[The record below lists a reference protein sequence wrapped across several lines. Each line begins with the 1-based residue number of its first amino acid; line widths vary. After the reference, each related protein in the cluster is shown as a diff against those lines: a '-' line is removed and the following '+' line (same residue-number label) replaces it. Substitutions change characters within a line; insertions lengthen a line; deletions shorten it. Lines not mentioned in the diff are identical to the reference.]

1 MRLWCAASNV
11 LQEAKRLTEE
21 HENASAVFVDM
32 SDRESVSRLI
42 EEADLV
48 VR

>member
-1 MRLWCAASNV
+1 MRLLCAASNV
-11 LQEAKRLTEE
+11 LQAKRLTEE

-32 SDRESVSRLI
+32 SDRDSVSRLI
-42 EEADLV
+42 EQADLV

>member
-32 SDRESVSRLI
+32 GDRDSVSRLI